1 MHDVSA
7 VPDVIAAGNLH
18 KMTADHQETV
28 QYSLSLGDSLIP
40 LNQYVGQK
48 IALHF
53 TGAINCTHC
62 GRNTKKSFSQGY
74 CYPCFSKL
82 AQCDTCMMSP
92 ERCHYDAG
100 TCREPEWAETF
111 CMTDHIVYLANS
123 SGIKVGITRLNQ
135 IPTRWMDQGA
145 TAALPIF
152 RVATRQQS
160 GLVEDVLR
168 QFVPDKTNWR
178 KLLKGE
184 MEEIDLCAQRDSLY
198 QATAASIIELQH
210 RFGVQAIQPI
220 SDAEVYEFSYPVA
233 QYPKTVK
240 THNFDKDAVV
250 AGVLQGIKGQYLLLD
265 TGAINIRKFTA
276 YHVELRV

>member
-1 MHDVSA
+1 MHDISA

-18 KMTADHQETV
+18 KMTADHQVTV

-40 LNQYVGQK
+40 LNQYVGK
-48 IALHF
+48 KVALHF
-53 TGAINCTHC
+53 TGAIHCTHC
-62 GRNTKKSFSQGY
+62 GRSTKKSFSQGY

-92 ERCHYDAG
+92 ERCHYGAG
-100 TCREPEWAETF
+100 TCREPEWAENF

-135 IPTRWMDQGA
+135 VPTRWMDQGA

-184 MEEIDLCAQRDSLY
+184 MEDINLYAQRDSLY
-198 QATAASIIELQH
+198 QAAAAGIAKLQQ

-220 SDAEVYEFSYPVA
+220 TDAEVYEFSYPVA